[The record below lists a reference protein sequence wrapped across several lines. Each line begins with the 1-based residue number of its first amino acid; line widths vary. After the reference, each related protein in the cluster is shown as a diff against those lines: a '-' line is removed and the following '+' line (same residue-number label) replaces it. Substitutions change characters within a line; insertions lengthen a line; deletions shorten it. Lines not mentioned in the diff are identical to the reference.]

1 VSLLPCKR
9 CGRTDPRK
17 MIGLMNLWFGR
28 FLELPLEGGYFYLCP
43 ACYAELVVPHLAD
56 VRQQVLEVHPHLR
69 RHLERERE
77 ADERERQAGQAEA
90 DEPEPPALES

>member
-1 VSLLPCKR
+1 MSLLPCKR

-43 ACYAELVVPHLAD
+43 ACYKELVVPHLAD

-69 RHLERERE
+69 RHLERERQ
-77 ADERERQAGQAEA
+77 ADERERQA
-90 DEPEPPALES
+90 DERE